1 MLRLAL
7 PGTGKNCR
15 FGSSTLFSVTERTM
29 PEQLVIASNNK
40 GKISEFTQLLAPLN
54 LVPVPQGD
62 LGVGEAEEPAVTFV
76 ENAILKARHAA
87 RETGLP
93 ALADDSGLAV
103 DALNGAPGVRSA
115 RYAGANASD
124 ADNVQALLTALKDVP
139 EAQRSAQFHCVLV
152 YLRHADDPTPVI
164 CHGRW
169 PGRILTKA
177 RGEGGFG
184 YDPVFYAPEFDCSA
198 AELTREQKGS
208 VSHRGRALASLL
220 EQLKAEA

>member
-1 MLRLAL
+1 M
-7 PGTGKNCR
+7 TQQN
-15 FGSSTLFSVTERTM
+15 
-29 PEQLVIASNNK
+29 QLVIASNNR
-40 GKISEFTQLLAPLN
+40 GKIVELEALLAPLN
-54 LVPVPQGD
+54 LSPFAQGE

-103 DALNGAPGVRSA
+103 DALGGKPGVRSA
-115 RYAGANASD
+115 RFAGDNASD
-124 ADNVQALLTALKDVP
+124 QDNVDALLTALQGVP
-139 EAQRSAQFHCVLV
+139 PENRGAQFHCVLV

-169 PGRILTKA
+169 PGQILEQP

-184 YDPVFYAPEFDCSA
+184 YDPVFLAPETNTSA
-198 AELTREQKGS
+198 AELSREAKAKI
-208 VSHRGRALASLL
+208 SHRGRALAILVNQL
-220 EQLKAEA
+220 EAR

>member
-1 MLRLAL
+1 MSQ
-7 PGTGKNCR
+7 K
-15 FGSSTLFSVTERTM
+15 
-29 PEQLVIASNNK
+29 LVIASNNK
-40 GKISEFTQLLAPLN
+40 GKIAALAALRGPLGRE
-54 LVPVPQGD
+54 PVAQRAR
-62 LGVGEAEEPAVTFV
+62 GEGEGAEPAVACV
-76 ENAILKARHAA
+76 ERANLKARHAA

-103 DALNGAPGVRSA
+103 DALGGQPGVHSA

-164 CHGRW
+164 CHGRL

-177 RGEGGFG
+177 RGEGG
-184 YDPVFYAPEFDCSA
+184 
-198 AELTREQKGS
+198 
-208 VSHRGRALASLL
+208 
-220 EQLKAEA
+220 